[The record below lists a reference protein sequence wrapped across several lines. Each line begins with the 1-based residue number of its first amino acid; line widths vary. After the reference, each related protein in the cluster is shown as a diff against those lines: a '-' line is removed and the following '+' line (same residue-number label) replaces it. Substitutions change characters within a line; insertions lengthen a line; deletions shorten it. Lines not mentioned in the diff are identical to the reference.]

1 MELSPS
7 ASCPRQRGL
16 CRVPPATLP
25 GGSFLP
31 AQALKGL
38 LEASLPPH
46 LRLPTAPLP
55 TIPPQLPHSSQSKPF
70 SSQRRP
76 QTLIYPQTP
85 PWPLIPPHQLPSA
98 PACPQHMLS
107 LPHRDLKQE
116 NRDLKLEN
124 LLDSE
129 DMKVSIFF
137 RRVVLQ
143 DVSAALLPSF
153 VADPRS
159 AGVIL
164 YALLPRFMPSSATNL
179 QRLLCQ
185 TQQPPVFPRRQPL
198 PQDCKVL
205 PNQKVLRSW
214 LAGCHISSMHW
225 CLGFNLPTCRTLHVP
240 LLNFM
245 RLISPAWPVT
255 SEQQDNHLIYQPL
268 LPVFDHLQTRGGCA
282 LTHHLCH

>member
-205 PNQKVLRSW
+205 PSTQHPHAVL
-214 LAGCHISSMHW
+214 G
-225 CLGFNLPTCRTLHVP
+225 LPQLQGVA
-240 LLNFM
+240 NK
-245 RLISPAWPVT
+245 IT

-268 LPVFDHLQTRGGCA
+268 LPANSWRVCSDPSSVSLMKRRKSSGP
-282 LTHHLCH
+282 